1 MSSGLAGEPAQRVR
15 GGQGIGR
22 GSARL
27 GARRGRASDVDLRA
41 RGVCPG
47 AGAAGDLGGATA
59 RTLAERGSRL
69 VLADHPQTHERLQE
83 VVEDC
88 LSLGAEAVGATFSVT
103 DEEAV
108 ASAIESHEPFAG
120 VVNSAGLQGEV
131 VSVER
136 YPLEDARRL
145 LEVNVLG
152 LMCVLAAS
160 ARAMIRAGI
169 GGSIVNIASMAGV
182 SGAPNMPA
190 YSASKA
196 AVVGLTKAAARDLA
210 PHGIRVNAVSPGFI
224 GPGRMWETQVER
236 QAGAGSQYFAGDPK
250 TVASQ
255 MIAMVPLRRYGAP
268 REVAAVV
275 AFLLSE
281 EASYVTGVNLEV
293 SGGSA

>member
-1 MSSGLAGEPAQRVR
+1 LTRILVT
-15 GGQGIGR
+15 
-22 GSARL
+22 
-27 GARRGRASDVDLRA
+27 
-41 RGVCPG
+41 
-47 AGAAGDLGGATA
+47 GAAGDLAGATA
-59 RTLAERGSRL
+59 RALAERGSRL
-69 VLADHPQTHERLQE
+69 VLADHPRTSERLQE

-88 LSLGAEAVGATFSVT
+88 RSLGAEAVGATFSVT
-103 DEEAV
+103 DEAGV
-108 ASAIESHEPFAG
+108 TSAIESHGPFSG
-120 VVNSAGLQGEV
+120 VVNGAGLQGEF

-136 YPLEDARRL
+136 YPLEDARLL

-160 ARAMIRAGI
+160 ARAMIQAGS

-182 SGAPNMPA
+182 SGAPNMSA

-196 AVVGLTKAAARDLA
+196 AVVGLSKAAAKDLA

-224 GPGRMWETQVER
+224 GPGRMWETQVAR
-236 QAGAGSQYFAGDPK
+236 QAEAGSQYFAGDPE

-255 MIAMVPLRRYGAP
+255 MIAMVPLHRYGTP
-268 REVAAVV
+268 KEVAAAV
-275 AFLLSE
+275 AFLLSD

>member
-1 MSSGLAGEPAQRVR
+1 VTRILVT
-15 GGQGIGR
+15 
-22 GSARL
+22 
-27 GARRGRASDVDLRA
+27 
-41 RGVCPG
+41 
-47 AGAAGDLGGATA
+47 GAAGDLGSAMA
-59 RTLAERGSRL
+59 RALAERGSRL
-69 VLADHPQTHERLQE
+69 VLADHPRTSDRLQE
-83 VVEDC
+83 AVEGC

-103 DEEAV
+103 DEAAV
-108 ASAIESHEPFAG
+108 TSAIESHGPFSG
-120 VVNSAGLQGEV
+120 VVNGAGLQGEF

-136 YPLEDARRL
+136 YPLEDARQL

-160 ARAMIRAGI
+160 ARAMIQAGR

-182 SGAPNMPA
+182 SGAPNMSA

-196 AVVGLTKAAARDLA
+196 AVVGLSKAAAKDLA

-224 GPGRMWETQVER
+224 GPGRMWEAQVAR

-250 TVASQ
+250 AVESQ
-255 MIAMVPLRRYGAP
+255 MIGMVPLRRYGTP
-268 REVAAVV
+268 EEVASVV

-281 EASYVTGVNLEV
+281 EASYITGVNLEI

>member
-1 MSSGLAGEPAQRVR
+1 VTSVLVT
-15 GGQGIGR
+15 
-22 GSARL
+22 
-27 GARRGRASDVDLRA
+27 
-41 RGVCPG
+41 
-47 AGAAGDLGGATA
+47 GAAGDLGAATA
-59 RTLAERGSRL
+59 KTLAERGSRL
-69 VLADHPQTHERLQE
+69 VLADHPQTDERLQE

-103 DEEAV
+103 DEAAV
-108 ASAIESHEPFAG
+108 ASAIDSHEPFSG
-120 VVNSAGLQGEV
+120 VVNSAGLQGEF

-152 LMCVLAAS
+152 LMSVLAAS
-160 ARAMIRAGI
+160 ARAMIRVGI

-196 AVVGLTKAAARDLA
+196 AVVGLTKTAAKDLA
-210 PHGIRVNAVSPGFI
+210 PHGIRVNAVSPGFV
-224 GPGRMWETQVER
+224 GPGRMWETQVAR

-250 TVASQ
+250 AVESQ
-255 MIAMVPLRRYGAP
+255 MIGMVPLRRYGTP
-268 REVAAVV
+268 EEVASVV

-281 EASYVTGVNLEV
+281 EASYITGVNLEI